1 MKIEKN
7 EIEFNGGWV
16 YIQLQTCYITAPAP
30 EVTPYGKRKVQPEH
44 ALKGKGCY
52 LDNQKETK
60 INLSADSQEW
70 IKERFKE
77 YQRKYTL

>member
-16 YIQLQTCYITAPAP
+16 YIQTPSVYICAPAP
-30 EVTPYGKRKVQPEH
+30 EVTPYGKRRVQTEH

-52 LDNQKETK
+52 LDNPKETK

-70 IKERFKE
+70 IKERFEE
-77 YQRKYTL
+77 YQNKYTL

>member
-60 INLSADSQEW
+60 INLSPDSQEW
-70 IKERFKE
+70 IKDKFEE
-77 YQRKYTL
+77 YQNKHL

>member
-1 MKIEKN
+1 MKMERN
-7 EIEFNGGWV
+7 QLEYSNGWV
-16 YIQLQTCYITAPAP
+16 YIQLHSGYITVPAP
-30 EVTPYGKRKVQPEH
+30 EVAPYGKRKVQPEY

-60 INLSADSQEW
+60 INLSPDSQEW

-77 YQRKYTL
+77 YQNKNL

>member
-16 YIQLQTCYITAPAP
+16 YIQMHSGYICAPAP
-30 EVTPYGKRKVQPEH
+30 EVTPYGKRTVQPEY

-52 LDNQKETK
+52 LDNPKETK
-60 INLSADSQEW
+60 ITLSPASREW
-70 IKERFKE
+70 IKERFEE
-77 YQRKYTL
+77 YQNKHL